1 MNDLQKRSLRH
12 SLVVVIKV
20 PMAKAT
26 YQNTLRFLIKKCG
39 DVQSIWITKVSQV
52 ENLRR
57 Y

>member
-12 SLVVVIKV
+12 SLLVVIKV

-26 YQNTLRFLIKKCG
+26 YQNILRFLIKKCG